1 MITMFRLLYVAL
13 GAIGLAV
20 LLFEVIVDF
29 NDINPGKIFLIA
41 LIDMV
46 FFYLA
51 YKTYPS
57 EVKTQSRA

>member
-1 MITMFRLLYVAL
+1 MITMFRLLYVVL

-20 LLFEVIVDF
+20 MLLEVIVDF

-51 YKTYPS
+51 YKTYPE
-57 EVKTQSRA
+57 EVKAESRA